1 MDRTEVFNAA
11 RRMEHE
17 VMQRLA
23 RIAAGDL
30 TVMDN
35 QDESGL
41 RQLGYAASLVKGHVD
56 DPQDNL
62 GAAVRLASRRLEGR
76 KTAATSFRDPIQ
88 AKWGAPRHL
97 DAAKLRLETPL
108 HLMNLRRGMKMS

>member
-1 MDRTEVFNAA
+1 MMDGSAVFGAA
-11 RRMEHE
+11 RQSEHKVME
-17 VMQRLA
+17 RLA

-30 TVMDN
+30 TVMDK

-41 RQLGYAASLVKGHVD
+41 RQLGYAASLVRGHVD

-62 GAAVRLASRRLEGR
+62 GAAVRLASKRLEGR
-76 KTAATSFRDPIQ
+76 KAAAKSFRDPVQ

-108 HLMNLRRGMKMS
+108 HLRKLRRGAG